1 MTIKENKPL
10 KENGHVNLDDR
21 NYITLG
27 MTYDEFLDLR
37 SLIENVVSHSTSV
50 GAYSGN
56 RWVEEF
62 LLVERDARLAHT
74 LLKRLNKIK

>member
-1 MTIKENKPL
+1 MTIKENRPL

-37 SLIENVVSHSTSV
+37 SLIEDIVRHSTTK

-62 LLVERDARLAHT
+62 LLVKRDARLALT